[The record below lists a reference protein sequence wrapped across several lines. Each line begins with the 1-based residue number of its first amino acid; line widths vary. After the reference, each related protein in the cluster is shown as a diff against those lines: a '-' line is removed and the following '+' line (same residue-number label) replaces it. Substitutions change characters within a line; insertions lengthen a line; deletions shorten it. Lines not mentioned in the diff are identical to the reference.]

1 MIVEK
6 ATPQQINLRYDLYIP
21 DREKTNEPMPLI
33 IGLHGYEGSKE
44 SMMARLQAINP
55 RDFAIASIQG
65 PNSFL
70 IRDSGKRENTRVGFG
85 WMMQYKADETVR
97 LHHKTVAAV
106 IEETAADQP
115 IDRKAIFLI
124 GFSQTVSLNYR
135 FAFTYPRVIRGV
147 VAICGGIPGD
157 WERDIYQ
164 NSDTDILII
173 AGEQDEFYTPERTR
187 TFQAAMERRAASVEY
202 HGFPVGHVFPREAD
216 RLIGSWLLER
226 LRRSGLV

>member
-6 ATPQQINLRYDLYIP
+6 VTPQQINLRYDLYIP

-44 SMMARLQAINP
+44 SMMARLQGINP

-65 PNSFL
+65 PNAFL
-70 IRDSGKRENTRVGFG
+70 VREAGTRDRARVGFG
-85 WMMQYKADETVR
+85 WMMQYKAEETIR
-97 LHHKTVAAV
+97 LHHKMVRAV
-106 IEETAADQP
+106 IEETSAEHP

-124 GFSQTVSLNYR
+124 AFSQTVSLNYR
-135 FAFTYPRVIRGV
+135 FAFTYPEVIRGV

-187 TFQAAMERRAASVEY
+187 TFKAAMERRAASVQY
-202 HGFPVGHVFPREAD
+202 HSFPVGHVFPREAD
-216 RLIGSWLLER
+216 HVIGSWLRER
-226 LRRSGLV
+226 SQISGA